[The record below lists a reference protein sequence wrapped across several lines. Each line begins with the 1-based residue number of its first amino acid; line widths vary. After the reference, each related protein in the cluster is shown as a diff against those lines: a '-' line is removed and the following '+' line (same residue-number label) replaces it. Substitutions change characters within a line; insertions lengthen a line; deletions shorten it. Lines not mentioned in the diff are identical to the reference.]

1 MELRLRGDR
10 PVLAEGDEAADRA
23 PESVPLDAE
32 LSTALNEWARVAAAV
47 SRAAKGESPNL
58 GEPSEEAVAVVSR
71 RGHQLAGRIASQM
84 RQPVFYRDPVTE
96 VTTVVVPA
104 GDVTRPRRGRHAGGP
119 FSEAAGEPTPWGTGL
134 AVAGVFAL
142 MVFFGLL
149 ALVAT
154 LAAETSGWIA
164 LGATVIFSVGIMP
177 SLWIG
182 RKVPVVRW
190 LCYGTAAG
198 LVLTWVGLLFV
209 LL

>member
-10 PVLAEGDEAADRA
+10 PVLAEGDDAADRA

-58 GEPSEEAVAVVSR
+58 AEPSNEAVAVVSR
-71 RGHQLAGRIASQM
+71 RGHQLAGRVAAQL

-104 GDVTRPRRGRHAGGP
+104 ADVSRPRRPRHAGAFGDD
-119 FSEAAGEPTPWGTGL
+119 AVEPTPWGTGL
-134 AVAGVFAL
+134 AVAGVFGL

-154 LAAETSGWIA
+154 LAAATSGWIA
-164 LGATVIFSVGIMP
+164 LGATVVFSVGIMP

-190 LCYGTAAG
+190 LSFGTAAG
-198 LVLTWVGLLFV
+198 LALTWFGLLFV